1 LSIVEKE
8 AVLMSQLALERVRV
22 IGPLAGF
29 ADGYRAHLAE
39 RGYSLSGARDQFY
52 LLVHASRWLE
62 AEGLD
67 LVALTSPVMLR
78 RHVAWRREQGY
89 GRSLSPLSLRGV
101 VGYLD
106 GLGVVARVEGPVSP
120 VDELLDAFG
129 RYLLQE
135 RGLAAGTVR
144 VYARIARRF
153 LAESSEP
160 LADDLA
166 RLSGAAVNTFVLRE
180 SRRAPRSAGSVVC
193 GLRAL
198 LRFLHVQ
205 GLIAEP
211 VAAAVPAV
219 ARRREDLPRGLPA
232 GQVRRLLESCDRS
245 TPVGRRD
252 YAILV
257 LLSRLGLRGGE
268 VAALE
273 LDDLDWRTG
282 EVVIRGKGSRI
293 DRLPLPGDI
302 GQALADYLR
311 HGRPRGFGRTVFVT
325 VCAPVTAVSR
335 GTINTVLA
343 RACIRA
349 GMPAVGAHRL
359 RHTVA
364 SELLS
369 RGAGLRE
376 IGQLLRHQD
385 LGTTAIYAKVD
396 QAALSRLALPWP
408 GGER

>member
-1 LSIVEKE
+1 MTGS
-8 AVLMSQLALERVRV
+8 ALDRVRV

-29 ADGYRAHLAE
+29 ADGYRAHLAV
-39 RGYSLSGARDQFY
+39 RGYSLSGARDQLY
-52 LLVHASRWLE
+52 LLAQVSRWLE

-67 LVALTSPVMLR
+67 PAALTSATVLGR
-78 RHVAWRREQGY
+78 YIVWRREQGY
-89 GRSLSPLSLRGV
+89 RRWLSPKSLRGL

-106 GLGVVARVEGPVSP
+106 GLGVMACDDAVRSP
-120 VDELLDAFG
+120 VDGVVDAFG
-129 RYLLQE
+129 CYLLQE
-135 RGLAAGTVR
+135 RGLAALTVQQYES
-144 VYARIARRF
+144 VARLF
-153 LAESSEP
+153 LAERSEP

-166 RLSGAAVNTFVLRE
+166 RLSGAAVNAFVLRE
-180 SRRAPRSAGSVVC
+180 SRRAPRSAGKVVC

-211 VAAAVPAV
+211 LAASVPAV
-219 ARRREDLPRGLPA
+219 ARRREDLPRALASGE
-232 GQVRRLLESCDRS
+232 VRRLLDSCDRS
-245 TPVGRRD
+245 TPAGRRD
-252 YAILV
+252 YAVLV
-257 LLSRLGLRGGE
+257 LLSRLGLRCGE

-273 LDDLDWRTG
+273 LGDVDWRAG

-293 DRLPLPGDI
+293 DRMPLPGDV
-302 GQALADYLR
+302 GQALVDYLR
-311 HGRPRGFGRTVFVT
+311 HGRPRGYGRTVFLT

-335 GTINTVLA
+335 ATINDLLV
-343 RACIRA
+343 RACKRA

-369 RGAGLRE
+369 CGAGLRE
-376 IGQLLRHQD
+376 IGQVLRHQD

-396 QAALSRLALPWP
+396 RAALSRLALAWP
-408 GGER
+408 GSER

>member
-8 AVLMSQLALERVRV
+8 AVLMSQSALERARV
-22 IGPLAGF
+22 IGPLARF

-39 RGYSLSGARDQFY
+39 QGYSLSGARDQFD

-67 LVALTSPVMLR
+67 LASLTSPAMLK
-78 RHVAWRREQGY
+78 RHSIWRREQGY
-89 GRSLSPLSLRGV
+89 GRGHAPMSLRGL

-106 GLGVVARVEGPVSP
+106 GLGVLARDEGPVSP

-135 RGLAAGTVR
+135 RGLAAVTVR
-144 VYARIARRF
+144 SYEGVARRF
-153 LAESSEP
+153 LGERSEP

-166 RLSGAAVNTFVLRE
+166 CLSGAAVNAFVLRE
-180 SRRAPRSAGSVVC
+180 SRRAPRSAGAAVC

-205 GLIAEP
+205 GSIAEP
-211 VAAAVPAV
+211 LAAAVPAV
-219 ARRREDLPRGLPA
+219 ARRREDLPRGLPS
-232 GQVRRLLESCDRS
+232 GQVRRLLESCDRC
-245 TPVGRRD
+245 TAAGRRD
-252 YAILV
+252 YGILV
-257 LLSRLGLRGGE
+257 LLSRLGLRCGE

-273 LDDLDWRTG
+273 LGDVDWRAG

-293 DRLPLPGDI
+293 DRLPLPGDV
-302 GQALADYLR
+302 GEALVDYLR
-311 HGRPRGFGRTVFVT
+311 HGRPSGFGRAVFLT
-325 VCAPVTAVSR
+325 MCAPVVGISR
-335 GTINTVLA
+335 WTIRDLLV
-343 RACIRA
+343 RACQRA
-349 GMPAVGAHRL
+349 GMPPVGAHRL

-364 SELLS
+364 SDLLS

-376 IGQLLRHQD
+376 IGQVLRHQD
-385 LGTTAIYAKVD
+385 LGTTAVYAKVD

-408 GGER
+408 GSER

>member
-1 LSIVEKE
+1 
-8 AVLMSQLALERVRV
+8 
-22 IGPLAGF
+22 
-29 ADGYRAHLAE
+29 
-39 RGYSLSGARDQFY
+39 
-52 LLVHASRWLE
+52 
-62 AEGLD
+62 
-67 LVALTSPVMLR
+67 
-78 RHVAWRREQGY
+78 
-89 GRSLSPLSLRGV
+89 
-101 VGYLD
+101 
-106 GLGVVARVEGPVSP
+106 
-120 VDELLDAFG
+120 
-129 RYLLQE
+129 
-135 RGLAAGTVR
+135 
-144 VYARIARRF
+144 
-153 LAESSEP
+153 
-160 LADDLA
+160 
-166 RLSGAAVNTFVLRE
+166 
-180 SRRAPRSAGSVVC
+180 VVC

-211 VAAAVPAV
+211 LAAAVPAV

-376 IGQLLRHQD
+376 IGQLLRHQH

-408 GGER
+408 GSER